1 MKKLAIFDL
10 DGTLLNTLAD
20 LAAAT
25 NYALTQLGY
34 PTHPTDAYR
43 TFVGNGINK
52 LFERALPETD
62 RTQENILKTRSYFVP
77 YYDAHNADLSVPY
90 SGIPELLSTLQEK
103 GMKLAVAS
111 NKYQAA
117 TSKLIAQYFPDIKF
131 EAVYGQR
138 DEIPSKPNPAVV
150 HAIMHDTQ
158 IDKQDIVYIGDSCV
172 DMETGKNAEVSTI
185 GVSWGF
191 RPRTEL
197 EGYLPD
203 FIADTREALLQH
215 LLSE

>member
-25 NYALTQLGY
+25 NFALKQHGF
-34 PTHPTDAYR
+34 PTHETDAYR

-52 LFERALPETD
+52 LFERALPESE
-62 RTQENILKTRSYFVP
+62 RTPENILKIRSIFVP
-77 YYDAHNADLSVPY
+77 YYDAHNADLSLPY
-90 SGIPELLSTLQEK
+90 SGIPSLLETLQAK

-117 TSKLIAQYFPDIKF
+117 TSKLIAQYFPHISF

-138 DEIPSKPNPAVV
+138 DEIPSKPSPAVV
-150 HAIMHDTQ
+150 KAIMEDTHVNEA
-158 IDKQDIVYIGDSCV
+158 DIVYIGDSCV

-197 EGYLPD
+197 EAYAPD
-203 FIADTREALLQH
+203 FIADTREELLQY
-215 LLSE
+215 LLS

>member
-25 NYALTQLGY
+25 NFALKQQGF
-34 PTHPTDAYR
+34 PTHETDAYR
-43 TFVGNGINK
+43 TYVGNGINK
-52 LFERALPETD
+52 LFERALPTSE
-62 RTQENILKTRSYFVP
+62 RSQENIQKTRSIFVP
-77 YYDAHNADLSVPY
+77 YYDVHNADLSLPY
-90 SGIPELLSTLQEK
+90 TGIPSLLETLQEK

-117 TSKLIAQYFPDIKF
+117 TSKLIAQYFPNISF
-131 EAVYGQR
+131 QAIYGQR

-150 HAIMHDTQ
+150 NEIMKETH
-158 IDKQDIVYIGDSCV
+158 IDKADIVYIGDSCV
-172 DMETGKNAEVSTI
+172 DMETGRNAEVSTV

-197 EGYLPD
+197 EAYTPD
-203 FIADTREALLQH
+203 FIADTHEELLQF
-215 LLSE
+215 LLSQ